1 MSNRPRK
8 LNPTETIQY
17 RKCLRELKIEG
28 VDVGATEPEN
38 GSLLDVT
45 LIGGLES
52 VVFNLPS
59 GLAGY
64 AVRVRL
70 VAVQSGLIVLEDF
83 EITTKFDSQVVAECF
98 EGLPLCR
105 VGQCVY
111 PASEVLNDRF
121 PLKLRHRDRV
131 EGVLLATGLAPI
143 PKEFLQGM
151 NVSFEL
157 ALWEQFGNE
166 IRAVSQLSVDRSTRP
181 RPRWERPTPSLFGP
195 EETLAYE
202 RPVFRLNL
210 NRGRV
215 PEAADDLFKNGMGEK
230 RETQP

>member
-1 MSNRPRK
+1 
-8 LNPTETIQY
+8 
-17 RKCLRELKIEG
+17 
-28 VDVGATEPEN
+28 
-38 GSLLDVT
+38 
-45 LIGGLES
+45 LI
-52 VVFNLPS
+52 FNLPN

-64 AVRVRL
+64 AVRVRF

-131 EGVLLATGLAPI
+131 EGVLLATGLEPI

-151 NVSFEL
+151 NVPL
-157 ALWEQFGNE
+157 DLVVWDQFRNE
-166 IRAVSQLSVDRSTRP
+166 IRTVSQLSVDRSTRL
-181 RPRWERPTPSLFGP
+181 RPRLERPTPSLFGP
-195 EETLAYE
+195 EEAPAYDG
-202 RPVFRLNL
+202 PGFRLNL

-215 PEAADDLFKNGMGEK
+215 PDAADLLKNGVGK
-230 RETQP
+230 KGETQP